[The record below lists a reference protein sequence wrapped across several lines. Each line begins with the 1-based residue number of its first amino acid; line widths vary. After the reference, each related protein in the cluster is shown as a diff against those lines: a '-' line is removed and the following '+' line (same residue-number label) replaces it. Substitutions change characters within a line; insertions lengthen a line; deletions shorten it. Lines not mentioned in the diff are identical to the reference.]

1 MTAKTH
7 FYGLLFFCL
16 IPSGLYS
23 DDKTNLNKIIS
34 TYSELCGSIKAPTI
48 SVQKLMKDLK
58 TKKVLF
64 IDVRE
69 PEEQQVST
77 LPNAIT
83 EKEFLKNPEQ
93 HKEQTIVAYCTIGY
107 RSGKFAEKFKQWKI
121 LNLEGGILAWSYF
134 NGKVYKNGKETDN
147 VHVYSEK
154 WNFLNS
160 KYKAVCK

>member
-1 MTAKTH
+1 
-7 FYGLLFFCL
+7 
-16 IPSGLYS
+16 
-23 DDKTNLNKIIS
+23 
-34 TYSELCGSIKAPTI
+34 
-48 SVQKLMKDLK
+48 MKDLK

-77 LPNAIT
+77 LPNAIS

-93 HKEQTIVAYCTIGY
+93 HKELTIVAYCTIGY

-121 LNLEGGILAWSYF
+121 LNLEGGILAWSHF
-134 NGKVYKNGKETDN
+134 NGKVYKNGKETDK
-147 VHVYSEK
+147 VHVYSDN

-160 KYKAVCK
+160 KYKAVYK